1 MYQRTLKDVENKAN
15 ELIDQEFTFT
25 VFGQRQ
31 TVCART
37 LGYKFEFDGAKRRFG
52 ACHYRTK
59 KITLSRPVCEVNLD
73 KLETKITDTIL
84 HELAHAFSVH
94 FYGSEGKGHGSLWK
108 NIAWAIGCDG
118 NRCYDGNKI
127 NQPKSKYTL
136 VCPNGCE
143 YPRHKKTRK
152 SGYVSQSCGNCS
164 GGYYNPQFKLTL
176 VQNY

>member
-1 MYQRTLKDVENKAN
+1 MNQRTLKDVENKAN

-25 VFGQRQ
+25 VFGQRK

-37 LGYKFEFDGAKRRFG
+37 LGYKFEFDGAKNRFG
-52 ACHYRTK
+52 VCMYRK
-59 KITLSRPVCEVNLD
+59 RIIGLSKPICEINLD

-84 HELAHAFSVH
+84 HELAHAFAFY

-136 VCPNGCE
+136 LCPNGCE
-143 YPRHKKTRK
+143 FPAHRARK
-152 SGYVSQSCGNCS
+152 RESSCGKCS
-164 GGYYNPQFKLTL
+164 GGFYNPQFKLTL

>member
-1 MYQRTLKDVENKAN
+1 MNQRTLKDVENKAN
-15 ELIDQEFTFT
+15 ELIDQEFSFR
-25 VFGQRQ
+25 VFGSIQ

-37 LGYKFEFDGAKRRFG
+37 LGYKFEFDNAKQRFG

-94 FYGSEGKGHGSLWK
+94 FYGSEGKGHGSHWK

-136 VCPNGCE
+136 LCPNGCE
-143 YPRHKKTRK
+143 FPAHRARK
-152 SGYVSQSCGNCS
+152 RESSCGKCS
-164 GGYYNPQFKLTL
+164 GGFYNPQLKLTL